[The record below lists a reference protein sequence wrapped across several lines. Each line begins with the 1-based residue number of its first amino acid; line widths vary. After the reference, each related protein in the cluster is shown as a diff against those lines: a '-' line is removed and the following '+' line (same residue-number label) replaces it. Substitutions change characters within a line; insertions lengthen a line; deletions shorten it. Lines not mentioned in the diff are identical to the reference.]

1 MVTAQPLSGGIVII
15 KFCQSLDAIK
25 DFEFTPTYEE
35 IEKKSNKK
43 DIRPQNNSILFMI
56 KTDSISCPVN
66 KTAPDAIRSV
76 LKQNSTISKMWHITI
91 LYVCYY
97 FLLKLIK

>member
-1 MVTAQPLSGGIVII
+1 
-15 KFCQSLDAIK
+15 
-25 DFEFTPTYEE
+25 
-35 IEKKSNKK
+35 
-43 DIRPQNNSILFMI
+43 MI

-91 LYVCYY
+91 LYET
-97 FLLKLIK
+97 LNLKTAELINYTLTDRHQAINGQVFECVD